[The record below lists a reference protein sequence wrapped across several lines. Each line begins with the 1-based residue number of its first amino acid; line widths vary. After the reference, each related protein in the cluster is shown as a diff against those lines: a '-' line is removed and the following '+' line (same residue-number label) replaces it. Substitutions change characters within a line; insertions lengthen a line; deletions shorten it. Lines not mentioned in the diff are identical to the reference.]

1 MSSFNVN
8 QNHPLIPREQNYLLE
23 KKLISFH
30 SEDRDVKQWPKSN
43 HFQINLPESLSQVQ
57 SMRLVSISLP
67 SNQYVFRKNYQNT
80 KFSFSITLNGTLQNY
95 VVEISEGTYTPEQL
109 VIEIA
114 KVMNTAVVENN
125 ITTLSLINQQTF
137 FKCKYNKIKNTF
149 WFGVLGYSL
158 VPNMGQITSFTL
170 HFDTKMT
177 YKIDCNYVEVW
188 DNPTKWGL
196 PFYLGY
202 GKKKYTSK
210 ETPTNNWFS
219 PSPIGAPF
227 GFDYEITD
235 PSFVTGG
242 YWLTSNK
249 GNLYVDNSNNCTMDI
264 LGENWIYMEL
274 DKYDSID
281 EIKPYSTKT
290 TKLKNNDYNG
300 KVNSSFAKIPIKKSP
315 FSNIFVKDRNIL
327 SNVSF
332 YTPPLARINRLK
344 FKFRY
349 HDGRLVDFKCMPVSF
364 VIECNLLRDEP
375 AKRMN
380 VIVPP
385 SYMFS

>member
-137 FKCKYNKIKNTF
+137 FKCKYKF
-149 WFGVLGYSL
+149 
-158 VPNMGQITSFTL
+158 
-170 HFDTKMT
+170 
-177 YKIDCNYVEVW
+177 
-188 DNPTKWGL
+188 
-196 PFYLGY
+196 
-202 GKKKYTSK
+202 
-210 ETPTNNWFS
+210 
-219 PSPIGAPF
+219 
-227 GFDYEITD
+227 
-235 PSFVTGG
+235 
-242 YWLTSNK
+242 
-249 GNLYVDNSNNCTMDI
+249 I
-264 LGENWIYMEL
+264 L
-274 DKYDSID
+274 
-281 EIKPYSTKT
+281 
-290 TKLKNNDYNG
+290 
-300 KVNSSFAKIPIKKSP
+300 
-315 FSNIFVKDRNIL
+315 
-327 SNVSF
+327 
-332 YTPPLARINRLK
+332 
-344 FKFRY
+344 
-349 HDGRLVDFKCMPVSF
+349 
-364 VIECNLLRDEP
+364 
-375 AKRMN
+375 
-380 VIVPP
+380 
-385 SYMFS
+385 